1 MSPFETRKSVHINLS
16 VNTHTEFKV
25 FAHRKGLSMQE
36 IFEELAISLIE
47 GDNSVLKIVEGIKA
61 KKIER
66 AKRISA
72 SDADTIY
79 GVIEEM
85 DPFGRKE

>member
-47 GDNSVLKIVEGIKA
+47 GDSSVLKIVEGIKA

-66 AKRISA
+66 AKRMSA

>member
-25 FAHRKGLSMQE
+25 LAHRKGLSMQE

-66 AKRISA
+66 AKRISTT
-72 SDADTIY
+72 DADTIY

>member
-66 AKRISA
+66 AKRMSA